1 MSPEANFS
9 QLILWIVNVF
19 NLKIFASNLSFIY
32 LAGSGYVFG
41 IWIRI
46 HKGPEYGSILDPDP
60 QRWQEYEKKKSDSV
74 TQTCGVR
81 PVEIRTN
88 LLHGGP
94 AKIDG

>member
-9 QLILWIVNVF
+9 QLILWIVNVL

-60 QRWQEYEKKKSDSV
+60 QRWQEYEKKKVTVSHKPAESV
-74 TQTCGVR
+74 RWRFAQTSSM
-81 PVEIRTN
+81 EA
-88 LLHGGP
+88 LQ
-94 AKIDG
+94 K